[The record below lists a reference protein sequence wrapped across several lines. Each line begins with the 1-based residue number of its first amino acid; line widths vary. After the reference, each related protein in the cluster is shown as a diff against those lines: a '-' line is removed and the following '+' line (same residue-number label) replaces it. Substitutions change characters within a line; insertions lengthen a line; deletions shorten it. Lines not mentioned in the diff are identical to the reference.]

1 MDGDNSNTESNNNS
15 NLISNDTIA
24 PPSNPAQEGTI
35 LEYTQKNALVEEL
48 SKGKDRKYKRFIMA
62 ALGSIPWIGSYFS
75 ILGAVA
81 GLSSEIDQEKINDL
95 LKLWIQEHEPKL
107 EELRKTVRDITV
119 RLDGLGKEIQERIE
133 SPEYLSLVRSAFR
146 AWDEAETAEKREYI
160 KRLISNAGATKLV
173 PDDLVRLFIGWINNY
188 HESHFA
194 VIKEIYKHPGITRK
208 EIWDNIHTEGVER
221 PRDDSSQAGLFSY
234 LIRELSTGGVIH
246 QQKEVNAYGQ
256 YMKTKPAYHPKGTG
270 SQTTESPFEDTKPYI
285 LTELGKEF
293 IHYVLNDVVQR
304 IE

>member
-1 MDGDNSNTESNNNS
+1 MDEDNANTDSNSNS
-15 NLISNDTIA
+15 NLMPNNMAA
-24 PPSNPAQEGTI
+24 PLSDPAQEGTV
-35 LEYTQKNALVEEL
+35 LEYAQQNALVEEL
-48 SKGKDRKYKRFIMA
+48 SKGKDRKYKRFVRA

-95 LKLWIQEHEPKL
+95 LKLWIEEHEPKL
-107 EELRKTVRDITV
+107 EELKTTVRDITT
-119 RLDGLGKEIQERIE
+119 RLAGLGEEIQERIE
-133 SPEYLSLVRSAFR
+133 SPEYLSLVRGAFR
-146 AWDEAETAEKREYI
+146 SWDEAETAEKREYI

-173 PDDLVRLFIGWINNY
+173 PDDLIRLFISWINNY

-208 EIWDNIHTEGVER
+208 QIWDNIHTEENER
-221 PRDDSSQAGLFSY
+221 PRDDSSQAGLFGY

-246 QQKEVNAYGQ
+246 QQKETNAYGQ
-256 YMKTKPAYHPKGTG
+256 YLKTKPTYHPKGTG
-270 SQTTESPFEDTKPYI
+270 SQTMDSPFEDTKPYV

-293 IHYVLNDVVQR
+293 IHYVLSDVVQR
-304 IE
+304 IK